1 MEEGEPVIAPASELP
16 ALELTMLVT
25 KEENC
30 EKEPV
35 GKGTLLEGLP
45 VPLRL
50 PPVDEAGKPADAEEF
65 VAVTGLR
72 GEEDGL
78 IVEIA
83 VPPEGTRVPLRPP
96 EVYDAEKALDDPVLA
111 LTFEAGPVVNGIV

>member
-1 MEEGEPVIAPASELP
+1 MIAPTSELP

-35 GKGTLLEGLP
+35 GNGTLLDGLP

-50 PPVDEAGKPADAEEF
+50 PPVYEAEKPAVAEEF
-65 VAVTGLR
+65 AAVTGLR

-78 IVEIA
+78 IVETA
-83 VPPEGTRVPLRPP
+83 VPLGGTRVPLRPP
-96 EVYDAEKALDDPVLA
+96 EVYDAEKAFEDPVLA
-111 LTFEAGPVVNGIV
+111 LTFEAGPVVNGMV